1 VEAEVEAGPA
11 PDGGYGWVVVGGAF
25 VAHVVTL
32 GTIYSFGVFF
42 PPMVEEFGHGQSG
55 TAWVASIANAVMLGG
70 AGITGWMAGRL
81 GPSPVVAGGAVLVG
95 AGLLLSSLA
104 TSLWQVYLAYGVL
117 LGAGT
122 SAAFLPCI
130 GAVGQWFDRNRG
142 LAIGVAVAGS
152 GVGTVVVAPLSE
164 ALIDGLGWRSA
175 ARVLAG
181 GGAVLLLLAAG
192 VVRGRGDAAR
202 QRGGLGVWRRP
213 TFRLLYAAAVV
224 GAFGYLVPFVY
235 LVPYARHH
243 GISAG
248 TAALLLALMGA
259 ANTAGRVV
267 LGAAADR
274 VGRLAMLRIATA
286 AMTAAVLLWP
296 LARAV
301 PGIAAFAF
309 AYGFFAGAF
318 IALLPAL
325 TGDYFGIE
333 RLAATA
339 GLLYTGAAVG
349 SLLGAPAAGA
359 LFDRL
364 GSYTLGT
371 LLAGAALLVNT
382 VLLLGLPQPERER
395 PA

>member
-1 VEAEVEAGPA
+1 MDRV

-25 VAHVVTL
+25 VAHVVAL

-42 PPMVEEFGHGQSG
+42 PSMLDEFGQGQGG

-70 AGITGWMAGRL
+70 AGVTGWLAGRL
-81 GPSPVVAGGAVLVG
+81 GPARVIAGGAVLVG
-95 AGLLLSSLA
+95 AGLLLSSVA
-104 TSLWQVYLAYGVL
+104 GSLWQVYLAYGVL
-117 LGAGT
+117 LGAGA
-122 SAAFLPCI
+122 SAAFVPCV
-130 GAVGQWFDRNRG
+130 GAVGQWFDRHRG

-164 ALIDGLGWRSA
+164 ALIDDLGWRSA

-181 GGAVLLLLAAG
+181 GGAVLLLLAAA
-192 VVRGRGDAAR
+192 VVRGRGETGR
-202 QRGGLGVWRRP
+202 RGGGLGVWNRP

-243 GISAG
+243 DVSAG

-259 ANTAGRVV
+259 ANTVGRVV

-274 VGRLAMLRIATA
+274 FGRLAMLRIATA
-286 AMTAAVLLWP
+286 AMAAAVLLWP
-296 LARAV
+296 LATAV
-301 PGIAAFAF
+301 TGMAAFAF

-349 SLLGAPAAGA
+349 SLLGAPVAGA

-364 GSYTLGT
+364 GSYTVGVV
-371 LLAGAALLVNT
+371 LAGVALVANT
-382 VLLLGLPQPERER
+382 VLLLGLPEPVRER
-395 PA
+395 PVS